1 MTPRP
6 STPVMPKPWKAARHF
21 AGHLRRQYRDWKRG
35 ETAGTTFDLF
45 NLRAFNDALT
55 PLGVAAWA
63 RGTAQAN
70 QSETGAARF
79 VLTEYAARPEL
90 RRQCPRGLT
99 QRHALRDRLCKTH
112 GLTANGVANVAAAFE
127 GFRGERVKRVSDM
140 RLDLRDVFLFG
151 LTPHPIRINYVQ
163 WFVIH
168 GIPQYGVTLEEVVW
182 SLFEEDEAS
191 DRGLVTTYLGNPD
204 WQRDCPDALT
214 FCGWAPFK
222 AHLAAKHGITGRWF
236 DEATLTPCLRPWDE
250 LTILRR
256 TRGLAEFPKAAAERG
271 ESATVEAWLRVQP
284 LAPAPDAAWLAG
296 LRDDLASGAPG
307 RPGVNL
313 IAHFRYQSGLQEA
326 AAGVNRALKAA
337 GGRTSLREL
346 PVTFA
351 CDWTEPERYRG
362 VELFDTTVYL
372 AAVNTLPS
380 EWVPRAGTYWRP
392 GVKRVAYW
400 YWELE
405 ELPAAW
411 HDAMQWPDE
420 VWAPTAFLAEA
431 YRKVV
436 TVPVV
441 PMLPGVELP
450 PFAKQSRDRFGLP
463 EGRFLFL
470 FTFDMNSMIARKNP
484 HAVLAAFRQAFAPTD
499 AAHLVLKV
507 SRGFNRPDELATLQA
522 AAAGA
527 NVTILNAILTR
538 DDTLAL
544 LDLADCYA
552 SLHRAE
558 GLGLG
563 LAESMLLGKPVIATN
578 YSGNTDFMTP
588 DTAYLVDYDL
598 VPVGPGVDPYPPEA
612 LWAEARVEHA
622 ARLMRQIY
630 DDPAAAKAT
639 GERGRRHVR
648 ALLNPEKFG
657 EKMLARL
664 AEIAPSSG

>member
-1 MTPRP
+1 MAPRP
-6 STPVMPKPWKAARHF
+6 STPAMPKPWKAARSF
-21 AGHLRRQYRDWKRG
+21 AGNLRQQYRVWRSG

-45 NLRAFNDALT
+45 NLRVFNSAVT
-55 PLGVAAWA
+55 PLGVTPWA
-63 RGTAQAN
+63 RGVAQAN
-70 QSETGAARF
+70 QSETGAMRF
-79 VLTEYAARPEL
+79 ALTEYAARPEL
-90 RRQCPRGLT
+90 RRQFPRGLT
-99 QRHALRDRLCKTH
+99 ERHALCERLCRTH
-112 GLTANGVANVAAAFE
+112 GLTADGVTNVAAAFE
-127 GFRGERVKRVSDM
+127 GFRGERVKRVFDM
-140 RLDLRDVFLFG
+140 RLDLRAVFLFAM
-151 LTPHPIRINYVQ
+151 TPHPIRIDYVH
-163 WFVIH
+163 WFLNH
-168 GIPQYGVTLEEVVW
+168 GMPQYGLTLEEVIW
-182 SLFEEDEAS
+182 SLYEEDEAT

-214 FCGWAPFK
+214 FFGWQPFK
-222 AHLAAKHGITGRWF
+222 DHVHAKYGITGRWF
-236 DEATLTPCLRPWDE
+236 EEAALTPCLRPWDE

-256 TRGLAEFPKAAAERG
+256 TRGFADFPQAAAERG
-271 ESATVEAWLRVQP
+271 DAAAVEAWLRAQK
-284 LAPAPDAAWLAG
+284 LDATPGPAWLAG
-296 LRDDLASGAPG
+296 LRHDLAAGAPG
-307 RPGVNL
+307 KPGVNL

-326 AAGVNRALKAA
+326 AVGVHRALTSA
-337 GGRTSLREL
+337 GGRTTRREL

-351 CDWTEPERYRG
+351 CDWSEPERYRD
-362 VELFDTTVYL
+362 VELFDATVYV
-372 AAVNTLPS
+372 AATNTFPQ
-380 EWVPRAGTYWRP
+380 EWVPRAGTHWRP

-411 HDAMQWPDE
+411 HAEMQWPDE
-420 VWAPTAFLAEA
+420 VWAPTAFLAET

-436 TVPVV
+436 SVPVV

-450 PFAKQSRDRFGLP
+450 PFVRQSRDRFGLP
-463 EGRFLFL
+463 EDRFLFL

-507 SRGFNRPDELATLQA
+507 SRGFNKPEELAKLQV

-527 NVTILNAILTR
+527 NVTILNAVLTR
-538 DDTLAL
+538 GDTLAL

-578 YSGNTDFMTP
+578 YSGNLDFMTP

-598 VPVGPGVDPYPPEA
+598 VPVGPGVDPYPEHA

-622 ARLMRQIY
+622 ARLMRQVF
-630 DDPAAAKAT
+630 DDPEAAKAT
-639 GERGRRHVR
+639 GERGQRHAAAVLDPR
-648 ALLNPEKFG
+648 KFG
-657 EKMLARL
+657 AKMLARL
-664 AEIAPSSG
+664 AEIAPTPG

>member
-1 MTPRP
+1 MPPRP
-6 STPVMPKPWKAARHF
+6 STPAMPKPWKAARSF
-21 AGHLRRQYRDWKRG
+21 AGNLRRQYRDWRSG

-45 NLRAFNDALT
+45 NLRAFNDAVT
-55 PLGVAAWA
+55 PLGVVAWA
-63 RGTAQAN
+63 RGVAQAN
-70 QSETGAARF
+70 HSQTGATRF

-90 RRQCPRGLT
+90 RRQFPRGLT
-99 QRHALRDRLCKTH
+99 DRHALGERLGRTH
-112 GLTANGVANVAAAFE
+112 GLTADGVANVAAAFE
-127 GFRGERVKRVSDM
+127 GFRGERVKRVFDM
-140 RLDLRDVFLFG
+140 RADLREVFLFG
-151 LTPHPIRINYVQ
+151 LTPHPIRIDYVH
-163 WFVIH
+163 WFLNH
-168 GIPQYGVTLEEVVW
+168 GIPQYGVTLEEVIW
-182 SLFEEDEAS
+182 SLYEEDEAT

-214 FCGWAPFK
+214 CFGWQRFK
-222 AHLAAKHGITGRWF
+222 DYVQAKHGVTGRWF
-236 DEATLTPCLRPWDE
+236 DEATLPPCLRPWDE

-256 TRGLAEFPKAAAERG
+256 TLGPGDFPQAAAERG
-271 ESATVEAWLRVQP
+271 ESATVEAWLIAQKLEVTP
-284 LAPAPDAAWLAG
+284 GPVWLAG
-296 LRDDLASGAPG
+296 LREDIAAGSPG

-313 IAHFRYQSGLQEA
+313 MAHFRYPSGLQEA
-326 AAGVNRALKAA
+326 AVGVDRALRSA

-346 PVTFA
+346 PVTFT
-351 CDWTEPERYRG
+351 CDWSETERYRG

-372 AAVNTLPS
+372 AAANTLPR
-380 EWVPRAGTYWRP
+380 EWVPRAGIHWRP

-411 HDAMQWPDE
+411 HDDMQWPDE
-420 VWAPTAFLAEA
+420 VWAPTAFLAET

-436 TVPVV
+436 KVPVV
-441 PMLPGVELP
+441 PMLPGVEVP
-450 PFAKQSRDRFGLP
+450 PFARQSRDRFGLP

-470 FTFDMNSMIARKNP
+470 FSFDMNSMIARKNP
-484 HAVLAAFRQAFAPTD
+484 HAVLAAFRRAFAPTD

-507 SRGFNRPDELATLQA
+507 SRGFNRPEELAQLQI

-527 NVTILNAILTR
+527 SVTILNAVLTR
-538 DDTLAL
+538 GDTLAL

-598 VPVGPGVDPYPPEA
+598 VPVGPGVDPYPEHA
-612 LWAEARVEHA
+612 LWAEARVGHA
-622 ARLMRQIY
+622 ARLMRQVF

-639 GERGRRHVR
+639 GERGRRHAAAV
-648 ALLNPEKFG
+648 LDPSKFA

-664 AEIAPSSG
+664 AEVTRSPK

>member
-1 MTPRP
+1 MTLRL
-6 STPVMPKPWKAARHF
+6 STPAMPKPWKAARSA
-21 AGHLRRQYRDWKRG
+21 AGRLRRRYRDWKSG
-35 ETAGTTFDLF
+35 ETGATTFDLF
-45 NLRAFNDALT
+45 DLRAFNDAVA
-55 PLGVAAWA
+55 PLGVARWA
-63 RGTAQAN
+63 RGAAQAN
-70 QSETGAARF
+70 QSETGAMRY

-90 RRQCPRGLT
+90 RRQFPRGLT
-99 QRHALRDRLCKTH
+99 DRRALAERLSRSH
-112 GLTANGVANVAAAFE
+112 GLTAQGVANVAAAFE
-127 GFRGERVKRVSDM
+127 GYRGERVKRVYDM

-151 LTPHPIRINYVQ
+151 LTPHPVRIDYVH
-163 WFVIH
+163 WFLNH
-168 GIPQYGVTLEEVVW
+168 GVAQYGVTLEEVVW
-182 SLFEEDEAS
+182 SLYEEDEAS
-191 DRGLVTTYLGNPD
+191 DRGLVTTYLGNPV

-214 FCGWAPFK
+214 YCGWGRFK
-222 AHLAAKHGITGRWF
+222 DYLAAEYGLAGRWF
-236 DEATLTPCLRPWDE
+236 EGATLTPCLRPWDE

-256 TRGLAEFPKAAAERG
+256 ARGLGDFPDAAARRG
-271 ESATVEAWLRVQP
+271 ESATVENWLRVQP
-284 LAPAPDAAWLAG
+284 LDPQPDAGWLAG
-296 LRDDLASGAPG
+296 LREDIAAGSPG
-307 RPGVNL
+307 KPGVNL

-326 AAGVNRALKAA
+326 AFGVDRALKAA
-337 GGRTSLREL
+337 GSRTTLREL

-351 CDWTEPERYRG
+351 CDWSEPERYRG

-372 AAVNTLPS
+372 AATNTLPR
-380 EWVPRAGTYWRP
+380 EWVPRAGIHWRP

-411 HDAMQWPDE
+411 HADMQWPDE

-431 YRKVV
+431 FRKVV
-436 TVPVV
+436 KVPVV

-450 PFAKQSRDRFGLP
+450 EFPRQSRDRFGLP
-463 EGRFLFL
+463 ADRFLFL
-470 FTFDMNSMIARKNP
+470 FSFDMNSMIARKNP
-484 HAVLAAFRQAFAPTD
+484 HAVLAAFRQAFAPAD

-507 SRGFNRPDELATLQA
+507 SRGFNRPEELAKLQV

-527 NVTILNAILTR
+527 NVTILNAVLSR
-538 DDTLAL
+538 DDTLSL

-598 VPVGPGVDPYPPEA
+598 VPVGPGVDPYPADA
-612 LWAEARVEHA
+612 LWAEARVGHA
-622 ARLMRQIY
+622 AALMRQIF
-630 DDPAAAKAT
+630 DNPAAAQAT
-639 GERGRRHVR
+639 GERGRRHAR

-657 EKMLARL
+657 EKMVERL
-664 AEIAPSSG
+664 AAVRHLAE